1 MTPKVGKCS
10 GAPMTDWARALGYHR
25 PMTIAR
31 AALPP
36 PTAEQN
42 AVSTRLRA
50 LVAADIE
57 AAGGWIPFDRY
68 MQLVLYAPGLGYY
81 AAGATKL
88 GTAGAGGDFVT
99 APEISPLF
107 AYALEHQI
115 AQVFEHVP
123 RRIVEFGAGSGRLAG
138 DLLAALRTCGYECEQ
153 YSIVE
158 VSAELQERQR
168 SRLAGEPVEWLT
180 AAPRDFAGVMLA
192 NEVLDVMPVRL
203 FVKREGAALERGV
216 AMRDGAFC
224 YAERAAPAD
233 LRAAVDE
240 IEHEVGP
247 LPDGYASELGLAA
260 RAWVRSVADWLDR
273 GLVLLI
279 DYGFPRREYYH
290 PQRLMGTIMCHYRH
304 HSHADAL
311 WLPGLNDVTAHVDF
325 TAMADAAAAA
335 GLQIMGYTTQAHFLL
350 NCGLVGRLTDT
361 PSPAE
366 SSAVQR
372 LISEAEMGELFKAL
386 ALGRGIVQPL
396 LGFARGDR
404 TARL

>member
-1 MTPKVGKCS
+1 MTV
-10 GAPMTDWARALGYHR
+10 
-25 PMTIAR
+25 AR

-36 PTAEQN
+36 PTAEQS
-42 AVSTRLRA
+42 AVSARLRA

-57 AAGGWIPFDRY
+57 AADGWISFDRY

-81 AAGATKL
+81 AAGATKF

-107 AYALEHQI
+107 AYALARQI
-115 AQVFEHVP
+115 AQVFEHGP
-123 RRIVEFGAGSGRLAG
+123 RRIVEFGAGSGRLAC
-138 DLLAALRTCGYECEQ
+138 DLLAALRAFGCGCEQ

-158 VSAELQERQR
+158 VSAELQQRQR

-203 FVKREGAALERGV
+203 FVKRDGTALERGV

-224 YAERAAPAD
+224 YLERAAPAD

-260 RAWVRSVADWLDR
+260 RAWVRSLADWLDR

-304 HSHADAL
+304 HAHADAL
-311 WLPGLNDVTAHVDF
+311 WLPGLNDLTAHVDF
-325 TAMADAAAAA
+325 TAMADAATAA
-335 GLQIMGYTTQAHFLL
+335 GLQVTGYTTQAHFLL
-350 NCGLVGRLTDT
+350 NCGLVERLTGR

-366 SSAVQR
+366 SVAVQQ
-372 LISEAEMGELFKAL
+372 LTSEAEMGELFKVLAL
-386 ALGRGIVQPL
+386 ARGISQPL
-396 LGFARGDR
+396 LGFVRGDR

>member
-1 MTPKVGKCS
+1 M
-10 GAPMTDWARALGYHR
+10 
-25 PMTIAR
+25 
-31 AALPP
+31 
-36 PTAEQN
+36 
-42 AVSTRLRA
+42 
-50 LVAADIE
+50 
-57 AAGGWIPFDRY
+57 
-68 MQLVLYAPGLGYY
+68 
-81 AAGATKL
+81 
-88 GTAGAGGDFVT
+88 
-99 APEISPLF
+99 
-107 AYALEHQI
+107 
-115 AQVFEHVP
+115 
-123 RRIVEFGAGSGRLAG
+123 
-138 DLLAALRTCGYECEQ
+138 
-153 YSIVE
+153 
-158 VSAELQERQR
+158 QERQR
-168 SRLAGEPVEWLT
+168 SRLAGERVEWLT

-233 LRAAVDE
+233 LLAAVDE

-325 TAMADAAAAA
+325 TAMADAAAASRPADHGLHDPGSLSSELRSSRAADGHTVA
-335 GLQIMGYTTQAHFLL
+335 GRIERRAAA
-350 NCGLVGRLTDT
+350 D
-361 PSPAE
+361 
-366 SSAVQR
+366 
-372 LISEAEMGELFKAL
+372 
-386 ALGRGIVQPL
+386 LGSRDG
-396 LGFARGDR
+396 
-404 TARL
+404 

>member
-1 MTPKVGKCS
+1 
-10 GAPMTDWARALGYHR
+10 
-25 PMTIAR
+25 MTIAR
-31 AALPP
+31 AVLPP
-36 PTAEQN
+36 PTAEQS
-42 AVSTRLRA
+42 AVSARLHAR
-50 LVAADIE
+50 VAADIE

-81 AAGATKL
+81 AAGATKF

-107 AYALEHQI
+107 ARALANQI
-115 AQVFEHVP
+115 AQVFQHGP
-123 RRIVEFGAGSGRLAG
+123 RRIVEFGAGSGRLAR
-138 DLLAALRTCGYECEQ
+138 DLLSALRACGCECEQ

-158 VSAELQERQR
+158 VSSELQQRQR
-168 SRLAGEPVEWLT
+168 LRLDGEPVEWLT

-203 FVKREGAALERGV
+203 FVKRDKDVLERGV
-216 AMRDGAFC
+216 AVRDGTFC
-224 YAERAAPAD
+224 YLERAAPED
-233 LRAAVDE
+233 LRAAVGE
-240 IEHEVGP
+240 IEQEVGL
-247 LPDGYASELGLAA
+247 LPDGYTSEVGLAA
-260 RAWVRSVADWLDR
+260 RAWTSSMAEWLDR

-304 HSHADAL
+304 HSHADAF
-311 WLPGLNDVTAHVDF
+311 WLPGLNDLTAHVDF

-335 GLQIMGYTTQAHFLL
+335 GLQILGYTTQAHFLL
-350 NCGLVGRLTDT
+350 NCGLVERLADT

-372 LISEAEMGELFKAL
+372 LISEAEMGELFKVL
-386 ALGRGIVQPL
+386 ALGRGISHPL

>member
-1 MTPKVGKCS
+1 
-10 GAPMTDWARALGYHR
+10 
-25 PMTIAR
+25 
-31 AALPP
+31 
-36 PTAEQN
+36 
-42 AVSTRLRA
+42 
-50 LVAADIE
+50 
-57 AAGGWIPFDRY
+57 
-68 MQLVLYAPGLGYY
+68 
-81 AAGATKL
+81 
-88 GTAGAGGDFVT
+88 
-99 APEISPLF
+99 
-107 AYALEHQI
+107 
-115 AQVFEHVP
+115 
-123 RRIVEFGAGSGRLAG
+123 
-138 DLLAALRTCGYECEQ
+138 
-153 YSIVE
+153 
-158 VSAELQERQR
+158 
-168 SRLAGEPVEWLT
+168 
-180 AAPRDFAGVMLA
+180 MLA

-203 FVKREGAALERGV
+203 FVKRDGAALERGV

-224 YAERAAPAD
+224 YLERAAPDD
-233 LRAAVDE
+233 LCAAVDE

-247 LPDGYASELGLAA
+247 LPDGYTSEVGLAA

-311 WLPGLNDVTAHVDF
+311 WLPGLNDLTAHVDF

-350 NCGLVGRLTDT
+350 NCGLVERLTGT

-372 LISEAEMGELFKAL
+372 LISEAEMGELFKVL
-386 ALGRGIVQPL
+386 ALGRGIAQPL
-396 LGFARGDR
+396 LGFVRGDR

>member
-1 MTPKVGKCS
+1 MTV
-10 GAPMTDWARALGYHR
+10 
-25 PMTIAR
+25 AR

-36 PTAEQN
+36 PTAEQS
-42 AVSTRLRA
+42 AVSARLRA

-57 AAGGWIPFDRY
+57 AADGWISFDRY

-81 AAGATKL
+81 AAGATKF

-107 AYALEHQI
+107 AYALARQI
-115 AQVFEHVP
+115 AQVFEHGP
-123 RRIVEFGAGSGRLAG
+123 RRIVEFGAGSGRLAC
-138 DLLAALRTCGYECEQ
+138 DLLAALRAFGCGCEQ

-158 VSAELQERQR
+158 VSAELQQRQR

-203 FVKREGAALERGV
+203 FVKRAGTALERGV

-224 YAERAAPAD
+224 YLERAAPAD

-304 HSHADAL
+304 HAHADAL
-311 WLPGLNDVTAHVDF
+311 WLPGLNDLTAHVDF
-325 TAMADAAAAA
+325 TAMADAATAA
-335 GLQIMGYTTQAHFLL
+335 GLQVMGYTTQAHFLL
-350 NCGLVGRLTDT
+350 NCGLLERLTGT

-366 SSAVQR
+366 SVAVQQ
-372 LISEAEMGELFKAL
+372 LISEAEMGELFKVLAL
-386 ALGRGIVQPL
+386 ARGISQPL
-396 LGFARGDR
+396 LGFVRGDR